1 MNRRLLLVLWL
12 VIAGFDAG
20 VARAEPG
27 VAFSSLDASTQ
38 HRIRRMTA
46 PPAPAARYGCYSTP
60 MYYLMYKGY
69 SYEGDMDMRP
79 HERTYITGNRAYGP
93 DHGSWKLDRNRPD
106 WQEAMVRDWAELG
119 LNNTHL
125 NIYPE
130 DSRLI
135 LSEEMRLAI
144 SDFVSLSERH
154 GLKIGVRLDALGGY
168 KAWEMNPDNPDH
180 LIEPYLE
187 WVRKVAGLLKGR
199 TVYYVLGDELTLH
212 KAEKDLPAEKWTPEK
227 YLAYFKQVSKAIKS
241 ADPEAVVSMFAASS
255 GEWFN
260 VLYLLEIG
268 YAEYGDAVAINYY
281 NYQQVPKFFED
292 ARRLAPKLK
301 FLSNGVGY
309 TSNALAV
316 PRYPENDPYYDWPT
330 EEQHAETIAKN
341 MFAWWDLGAST
352 APYYVSLRNWVI
364 RGRVHPR
371 WFGFFG
377 FEDYVVDDYDNLT
390 VKRYPGW
397 YAFQTVAH
405 TFYNRDEFVAPGF
418 AVTATEPPAML
429 RAYTHKVDGGE
440 ELLLMLWHDE
450 KALDT
455 TINIASRDYRHPV
468 RVALFNH
475 ADWSD
480 VAHEISDKGVSFKLK
495 AGPAPAIIRLVRLD

>member
-1 MNRRLLLVLWL
+1 M
-12 VIAGFDAG
+12 
-20 VARAEPG
+20 
-27 VAFSSLDASTQ
+27 
-38 HRIRRMTA
+38 
-46 PPAPAARYGCYSTP
+46 
-60 MYYLMYKGY
+60 
-69 SYEGDMDMRP
+69 
-79 HERTYITGNRAYGP
+79 
-93 DHGSWKLDRNRPD
+93 
-106 WQEAMVRDWAELG
+106 
-119 LNNTHL
+119 
-125 NIYPE
+125 
-130 DSRLI
+130 
-135 LSEEMRLAI
+135 
-144 SDFVSLSERH
+144 
-154 GLKIGVRLDALGGY
+154 
-168 KAWEMNPDNPDH
+168 
-180 LIEPYLE
+180 
-187 WVRKVAGLLKGR
+187 
-199 TVYYVLGDELTLH
+199 
-212 KAEKDLPAEKWTPEK
+212 
-227 YLAYFKQVSKAIKS
+227 
-241 ADPEAVVSMFAASS
+241 
-255 GEWFN
+255 
-260 VLYLLEIG
+260 
-268 YAEYGDAVAINYY
+268 
-281 NYQQVPKFFED
+281 PKFFED